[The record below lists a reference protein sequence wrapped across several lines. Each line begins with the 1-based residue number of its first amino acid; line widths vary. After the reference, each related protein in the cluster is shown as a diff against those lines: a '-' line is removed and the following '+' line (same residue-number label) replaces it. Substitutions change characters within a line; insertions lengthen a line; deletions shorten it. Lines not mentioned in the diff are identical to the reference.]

1 MKARRRFHSEA
12 ALIFY
17 SLLRLASLSHL
28 VGPYTMR
35 ETRYGSG
42 VCPLKRILI
51 TDDSPI
57 MRRNLNAIL
66 SKAGYEIAAE
76 AANGEEAVHAYRKHR
91 PDLVTMDITMP
102 VMDGLET
109 VKRLMKEDPDA
120 RIIVI
125 SAFDQRNMLFQAME
139 NGAKTYLIKPITA
152 DKLLAAV
159 RQQLEPLSREDAG
172 AANATGSAGERR
184 VDGQNT
190 SSTASANEPSFAVDN
205 RGGQFAIRLTDPL
218 RPGPYTELQTAV
230 QGLLFVKPINIVF
243 QFGDAGSCH
252 PELASALETLIGTI
266 RGAGGSV
273 AVSANRETLAAS
285 LRGVLSVPIGTEGR
299 QA

>member
-1 MKARRRFHSEA
+1 M
-12 ALIFY
+12 
-17 SLLRLASLSHL
+17 
-28 VGPYTMR
+28 
-35 ETRYGSG
+35 
-42 VCPLKRILI
+42 KRILI

-159 RQQLEPLSREDAG
+159 RQQLEPLSREDGGAG
-172 AANATGSAGERR
+172 GTTGSKGERR
-184 VDGQNT
+184 VDGENT

-205 RGGQFAIRLTDPL
+205 RGGQFAIRLIDPL

-273 AVSANRETLAAS
+273 AVSATRETLAAS
-285 LRGVLSVPIGTEGR
+285 LRGLLSVPIGTEGR